1 MAFIQ
6 TLNGELDLMQ
16 INTAENR
23 KRYLP
28 LLLKGKA
35 AYHAEALRSAP
46 DWDTVEEMFLHEFT
60 IDPNVIIG
68 ELRALRCVDYDVNKY
83 KEQFNAK
90 ETKLGQSDPGTQA

>member
-1 MAFIQ
+1 
-6 TLNGELDLMQ
+6 MQ
-16 INTAENR
+16 INTEGNR

-46 DWDTVEEMFLHEFT
+46 DWDTCEEWFLHEFT

-83 KEQFNAK
+83 TDQFNAK
-90 ETKLGQSDPGTQA
+90 AIKLSQSDPGTIA